1 MSPTVHLRTRNK
13 KYVFLVM
20 AMLSFARKFPE
31 KTLTVPLKML
41 KLLYGTGVG
50 NQPLKGLRDLTWE
63 TNDVEALPVFERIE
77 PDVAGKPTKI
87 EVVFRP
93 ELLAAA
99 ATMAPADY
107 QRGLFSDVADVGRAA
122 FALAE
127 REMLGDLR
135 DWTIPNLVKA
145 YRSRVLA
152 AQTATGSCVPRYV
165 RICPLCGH
173 GMVRLFY
180 GTAQD
185 YRDFLRTRK
194 EKPEDIILGSPS
206 DAEPQ
211 PRWMCAGCGLKLWQA
226 ASNSPKKLTN
236 DRVPSD
242 NTSSAAAPD
251 RTPP

>member
-1 MSPTVHLRTRNK
+1 MSPKVHLRTRNK

-20 AMLSFARKFPE
+20 AMLSFVQKFPK
-31 KTLTVPLKML
+31 KTLTVPLKTL

-50 NQPLKGLRDLTWE
+50 NQPLKGLRELTWGRS
-63 TNDVEALPVFERIE
+63 DAEALPVFERIE
-77 PDVAGKPTKI
+77 PDSVTKPTKI
-87 EVVFRP
+87 VVAFRP

-107 QRGLFSDVADVGRAA
+107 RRGLFSNVADVARAA

-135 DWTIPNLVKA
+135 DWTIPNLAKA

-152 AQTATGSCVPRYV
+152 AQTAAGSRVPRYV

-194 EKPEDIILGSPS
+194 EKPEDIILGAPS
-206 DAEPQ
+206 DTGPQ
-211 PRWMCAGCGLKLWQA
+211 PRWMCTGCGLKLWQA
-226 ASNSPKKLTN
+226 ASNSPKKLT
-236 DRVPSD
+236 DARVQSG
-242 NTSSAAAPD
+242 NTSSAA
-251 RTPP
+251 TPE

>member
-1 MSPTVHLRTRNK
+1 MSPAVHLRTRNK

-31 KTLTVPLKML
+31 KTLTVPLKTL

-50 NQPLKGLRDLTWE
+50 NQPLKGLRDLTWG
-63 TNDVEALPVFERIE
+63 TNDAEALPVFERIE
-77 PDVAGKPTKI
+77 PDSVTKPTKI
-87 EVVFRP
+87 VVAFHP
-93 ELLAAA
+93 ELS
-99 ATMAPADY
+99 ATVAMTAPADL
-107 QRGLFSDVADVGRAA
+107 QRGLFSDVADVAQAA

-135 DWTIPNLVKA
+135 DWTIPNLAKA

-152 AQTATGSCVPRYV
+152 AQTAAGSRVPRYV

-185 YRDFLRTRK
+185 YRDFLWMK
-194 EKPEDIILGSPS
+194 KGKSEDIILGSPS
-206 DAEPQ
+206 GAEPQ

-226 ASNSPKKLTN
+226 
-236 DRVPSD
+236 VPGH
-242 NTSSAAAPD
+242 P
-251 RTPP
+251 

>member
-31 KTLTVPLKML
+31 KTLTVPLKTL

-50 NQPLKGLRDLTWE
+50 NQPLKGLHNLTWW
-63 TNDVEALPVFERIE
+63 TSDAEALPVFERIE
-77 PDVAGKPTKI
+77 PDSVTKPTKI
-87 EVVFRP
+87 VVAFRP
-93 ELLAAA
+93 ELSAAA
-99 ATMAPADY
+99 ATTVPADL
-107 QRGLFSDVADVGRAA
+107 QRGLFSDVADVARAA
-122 FALAE
+122 FELAE

-135 DWTIPNLVKA
+135 DWTIPNLAKA

-152 AQTATGSCVPRYV
+152 AQTAAGSSVPRYV

-194 EKPEDIILGSPS
+194 EKPGDIILGSPTG
-206 DAEPQ
+206 AEPQ
-211 PRWMCAGCGLKLWQA
+211 PRWICAGCGLKLWQM
-226 ASNSPKKLTN
+226 
-236 DRVPSD
+236 VP
-242 NTSSAAAPD
+242 NIP
-251 RTPP
+251 

>member
-1 MSPTVHLRTRNK
+1 MSSVHLRTRNK
-13 KYVFLVM
+13 KYAFLVM
-20 AMLSFARKFPE
+20 AMLAFAQKFPE
-31 KTLTVPLKML
+31 TALTVPLKTL

-50 NQPLKGLRDLTWE
+50 NQPLKGLRNLTWG
-63 TNDVEALPVFERIE
+63 TSDAEALPVFERIE
-77 PDVAGKPTKI
+77 PDSVTKPTKI

-107 QRGLFSDVADVGRAA
+107 QRGLFSDFADVGRAA

-127 REMLGDLR
+127 REMFGDLR

-206 DAEPQ
+206 GAELQ

-226 ASNSPKKLTN
+226 ASNSPKKLT
-236 DRVPSD
+236 DARVQSG
-242 NTSSAAAPD
+242 NTSSAA
-251 RTPP
+251 TPE

>member
-31 KTLTVPLKML
+31 KTLTVPLKTL

-50 NQPLKGLRDLTWE
+50 NQPLKGLRELTWG
-63 TNDVEALPVFERIE
+63 TNDAEALPVFERIE
-77 PDVAGKPTKI
+77 PDSVTKPTKI
-87 EVVFRP
+87 VVAFRP
-93 ELLAAA
+93 ELS
-99 ATMAPADY
+99 ATTVPADL
-107 QRGLFSDVADVGRAA
+107 QRGLFSDVADVARAA
-122 FALAE
+122 FELAE

-135 DWTIPNLVKA
+135 DWTIPNLAKA

-152 AQTATGSCVPRYV
+152 AQTAAGSSVPRYV

-194 EKPEDIILGSPS
+194 EKPGDIILGSPTG
-206 DAEPQ
+206 AEPQ
-211 PRWMCAGCGLKLWQA
+211 PRWMCAGCGLKLWQM
-226 ASNSPKKLTN
+226 
-236 DRVPSD
+236 VP
-242 NTSSAAAPD
+242 NIP
-251 RTPP
+251 

>member
-20 AMLSFARKFPE
+20 AMLSFARKFPK
-31 KTLTVPLKML
+31 KTLTVPLKTL

-50 NQPLKGLRDLTWE
+50 NQPLKGLHNLTWW
-63 TNDVEALPVFERIE
+63 TSDAEALPVFERIE
-77 PDVAGKPTKI
+77 PDSVTKPTKI
-87 EVVFRP
+87 VVAFRP
-93 ELLAAA
+93 EMLAAA

-107 QRGLFSDVADVGRAA
+107 RRGLFSNVADVARAA

-135 DWTIPNLVKA
+135 DWTIPNLAKA

-152 AQTATGSCVPRYV
+152 AQTAAGSCVSRYV

-194 EKPEDIILGSPS
+194 EKPEDIILGSPTG
-206 DAEPQ
+206 AEPQ
-211 PRWMCAGCGLKLWQA
+211 PRWMCAGCGLKLWQM
-226 ASNSPKKLTN
+226 
-236 DRVPSD
+236 VP
-242 NTSSAAAPD
+242 NIP
-251 RTPP
+251 

>member
-1 MSPTVHLRTRNK
+1 MSPAVCLRTRNK

-20 AMLSFARKFPE
+20 AMLSFAQKFPK
-31 KTLTVPLKML
+31 KTLTVPLKTL

-50 NQPLKGLRDLTWE
+50 NQPLKGLRDLTWV
-63 TNDVEALPVFERIE
+63 TSDAEALPVFERIE
-77 PDVAGKPTKI
+77 PDSVTKPTKI
-87 EVVFRP
+87 VVAFRP

-145 YRSRVLA
+145 YRSRVLV

-185 YRDFLRTRK
+185 YQDFLRTKK

-226 ASNSPKKLTN
+226 ASNSPKKLTAA
-236 DRVPSD
+236 RVPPE
-242 NTSSAAAPD
+242 NAPSATNP
-251 RTPP
+251 R

>member
-20 AMLSFARKFPE
+20 AMLLFAQKFPE
-31 KTLTVPLKML
+31 TALTVPLKTL

-50 NQPLKGLRDLTWE
+50 NQPLKGLRELTWG
-63 TNDVEALPVFERIE
+63 TNDAEALPVFEKIE
-77 PDVAGKPTKI
+77 PDSVTKPTK
-87 EVVFRP
+87 VVVAFCP

-99 ATMAPADY
+99 ATMASADY
-107 QRGLFSDVADVGRAA
+107 RRGLFSDVADVARAA

-127 REMLGDLR
+127 MEMLGDLR
-135 DWTIPNLVKA
+135 DWTIPNLAKA

-152 AQTATGSCVPRYV
+152 IQTAAGSCVSRYV

-194 EKPEDIILGSPS
+194 EKPEDIILGSPTG
-206 DAEPQ
+206 AEPQ
-211 PRWMCAGCGLKLWQA
+211 PRWMCAGCGLKLWQM
-226 ASNSPKKLTN
+226 
-236 DRVPSD
+236 VP
-242 NTSSAAAPD
+242 NIP
-251 RTPP
+251 

>member
-1 MSPTVHLRTRNK
+1 MSPAVHLRTRNK

-31 KTLTVPLKML
+31 KTLTVPLKTL

-50 NQPLKGLRDLTWE
+50 NQPLKGLRELTWG
-63 TNDVEALPVFERIE
+63 TNDAEALPVFERIE
-77 PDVAGKPTKI
+77 PDSVTKPTKI

-93 ELLAAA
+93 ELLSAV
-99 ATMAPADY
+99 ATTAPADL
-107 QRGLFSDVADVGRAA
+107 QRGSFSNVADVARAA

-135 DWTIPNLVKA
+135 DWTIPNLAKA

-152 AQTATGSCVPRYV
+152 IQTAAGSCVSRYV

-194 EKPEDIILGSPS
+194 EKPEDIILGSPTGT
-206 DAEPQ
+206 EPQ
-211 PRWMCAGCGLKLWQA
+211 PRWMCAGCGLKLWQM
-226 ASNSPKKLTN
+226 
-236 DRVPSD
+236 VP
-242 NTSSAAAPD
+242 NIP
-251 RTPP
+251 

>member
-31 KTLTVPLKML
+31 KTLTVPLKTL

-50 NQPLKGLRDLTWE
+50 TQPLKGLRELTWG
-63 TNDVEALPVFERIE
+63 TNDAEALPVFERIE
-77 PDVAGKPTKI
+77 PDSVTKPTKI
-87 EVVFRP
+87 VVAFRP
-93 ELLAAA
+93 ELSAAA
-99 ATMAPADY
+99 ATTVPADL
-107 QRGLFSDVADVGRAA
+107 QRGLFSDVADVARAA
-122 FALAE
+122 FELAE

-135 DWTIPNLVKA
+135 DWTIPNLAKA

-152 AQTATGSCVPRYV
+152 AQTAAGSSVPRYV

-180 GTAQD
+180 RTAQD

-194 EKPEDIILGSPS
+194 EKPGDIILGSPTG
-206 DAEPQ
+206 AEPQ
-211 PRWMCAGCGLKLWQA
+211 PRWMCAGCGLKLWQM
-226 ASNSPKKLTN
+226 
-236 DRVPSD
+236 VP
-242 NTSSAAAPD
+242 NIP
-251 RTPP
+251 

>member
-1 MSPTVHLRTRNK
+1 MSPPVVHLRTRNK

-20 AMLSFARKFPE
+20 AMLSFAQKFPKE
-31 KTLTVPLKML
+31 TLTVPLKTL
-41 KLLYGTGVG
+41 KLIYGTGVG
-50 NQPLKGLRDLTWE
+50 NQPLKGLRNLTWG
-63 TNDVEALPVFERIE
+63 TINAEALPVFEGIE
-77 PDVAGKPTKI
+77 PDSVTKPMKIVVA
-87 EVVFRP
+87 FRP
-93 ELLAAA
+93 ELSAVA

-107 QRGLFSDVADVGRAA
+107 WRGLFSNVADVARAA

-135 DWTIPNLVKA
+135 DWTIPNLAKA

-152 AQTATGSCVPRYV
+152 TQTAAGSSVPRYV

-194 EKPEDIILGSPS
+194 EKPEDIILGSPTG
-206 DAEPQ
+206 AEPQ
-211 PRWMCAGCGLKLWQA
+211 PRWMCAGCGLKLWQM
-226 ASNSPKKLTN
+226 
-236 DRVPSD
+236 VP
-242 NTSSAAAPD
+242 NIP
-251 RTPP
+251 

>member
-1 MSPTVHLRTRNK
+1 MSPAVRLRTRNK

-20 AMLSFARKFPE
+20 AMLAFAQKFPK
-31 KTLTVPLKML
+31 KTLTVPLKTL
-41 KLLYGTGVG
+41 QLLYGTGVG
-50 NQPLKGLRDLTWE
+50 NQPLKGLHNLTWW
-63 TNDVEALPVFERIE
+63 TSDAEALPVFERIE
-77 PDVAGKPTKI
+77 PDSVTKPTKI

-93 ELLAAA
+93 ELLSAV
-99 ATMAPADY
+99 ATTAPADL
-107 QRGLFSDVADVGRAA
+107 QRGSFSNVADVARAA

-135 DWTIPNLVKA
+135 DWTIPNLAKA

-152 AQTATGSCVPRYV
+152 AQTAAGSSVPRYV

-194 EKPEDIILGSPS
+194 EKPEDIILGSPTG
-206 DAEPQ
+206 AGPQ
-211 PRWMCAGCGLKLWQA
+211 PRWMCAGCGLKLWQM
-226 ASNSPKKLTN
+226 
-236 DRVPSD
+236 VP
-242 NTSSAAAPD
+242 NIP
-251 RTPP
+251 

>member
-31 KTLTVPLKML
+31 KTLTVPLKTL

-50 NQPLKGLRDLTWE
+50 NQPLKGLRELTWG
-63 TNDVEALPVFERIE
+63 TNDAEALPVFERIE
-77 PDVAGKPTKI
+77 PDSVTKPTKI
-87 EVVFRP
+87 VVAFRP
-93 ELLAAA
+93 ELSAAA
-99 ATMAPADY
+99 ATTVPADL
-107 QRGLFSDVADVGRAA
+107 QRGLFSDVARAA
-122 FALAE
+122 FELAE

-135 DWTIPNLVKA
+135 DWTIPNLAKA

-152 AQTATGSCVPRYV
+152 AQTAAGSSVPRYV

-194 EKPEDIILGSPS
+194 EKPGDIILGSPTG
-206 DAEPQ
+206 AEPQ
-211 PRWMCAGCGLKLWQA
+211 PRWMCAGCGLKLWQM
-226 ASNSPKKLTN
+226 
-236 DRVPSD
+236 VP
-242 NTSSAAAPD
+242 NIP
-251 RTPP
+251 

>member
-1 MSPTVHLRTRNK
+1 MSPAVRLRTRNK

-20 AMLSFARKFPE
+20 AMLSFAQKFPK
-31 KTLTVPLKML
+31 KTLTVPLKTL

-50 NQPLKGLRDLTWE
+50 NQPLKGLHNLTWW
-63 TNDVEALPVFERIE
+63 TSDAEALPVFERIE
-77 PDVAGKPTKI
+77 PDSVTKPTKI

-93 ELLAAA
+93 ELLSAV
-99 ATMAPADY
+99 ATTAPADL
-107 QRGLFSDVADVGRAA
+107 QRGSFSNVADVARAA

-135 DWTIPNLVKA
+135 DWTIPNLAKA

-152 AQTATGSCVPRYV
+152 AQTAAGSSVPRYV

-180 GTAQD
+180 GTTQE

-194 EKPEDIILGSPS
+194 ERLEDVILGSPS
-206 DAEPQ
+206 GAGPQ
-211 PRWMCAGCGLKLWQA
+211 PRWMCAGCGLKLWQM
-226 ASNSPKKLTN
+226 
-236 DRVPSD
+236 VP
-242 NTSSAAAPD
+242 NIP
-251 RTPP
+251 